1 MQEKKKIFL
10 VDDQRI
16 ANMITKK
23 MIETNGVD
31 CDILAFE
38 EPKNALEALQ
48 ECPPEYIFLDLNMPL
63 INGWQFL
70 ENIKERFT
78 SKVIILTSSVDP
90 ADIEKA
96 KNFSQV
102 ISYQTKP
109 PKREAIKELIL

>member
-23 MIETNGVD
+23 MIETSGVE

-63 INGWQFL
+63 ING
-70 ENIKERFT
+70 
-78 SKVIILTSSVDP
+78 
-90 ADIEKA
+90 
-96 KNFSQV
+96 
-102 ISYQTKP
+102 
-109 PKREAIKELIL
+109 